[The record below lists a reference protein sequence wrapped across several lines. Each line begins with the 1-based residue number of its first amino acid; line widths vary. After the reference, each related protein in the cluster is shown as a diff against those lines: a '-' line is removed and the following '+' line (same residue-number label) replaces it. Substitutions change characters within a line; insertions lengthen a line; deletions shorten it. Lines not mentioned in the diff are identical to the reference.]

1 MYFPSTFLEYISWT
15 CEREITLARD
25 ERTAKLFSVLARRAQ
40 CTLQRSTPSMGMLK
54 GMAELHKQVRNAHR
68 APTPPE
74 NSDRIFRM
82 KMDGFAGTGS

>member
-1 MYFPSTFLEYISWT
+1 
-15 CEREITLARD
+15 
-25 ERTAKLFSVLARRAQ
+25 
-40 CTLQRSTPSMGMLK
+40 MGMLK